1 MEDKSVMTVMPGLIT
16 LFVLSSFNS
25 VFFFNLRAYN
35 ILSIMLFLLIMSHL
49 ALLFL
54 EWMAPPRAY
63 MFPLLVF
70 LFLAGINLKD
80 RPKLFVFLCA
90 AYCVH
95 LFFFQRES
103 PGAGRSAGLLLKII
117 AAASAVISL
126 LCFVLL
132 LLRLA
137 GFMVLIAATIAL
149 LIGQIMILKTLSD
162 GNPPAVPSRGRR
174 AHDKR

>member
-1 MEDKSVMTVMPGLIT
+1 MEDKSFMTVMPGLIA

-35 ILSIMLFLLIMSHL
+35 ILSILLFLLIMSHL

-80 RPKLFVFLCA
+80 RPKLFLFLCA

-95 LFFFQRES
+95 LVFFQRGAT
-103 PGAGRSAGLLLKII
+103 GAGRSAGLPLKII
-117 AAASAVISL
+117 AAASALLSL
-126 LCFVLL
+126 LCFALL

-137 GFMVLIAATIAL
+137 GFIVLITATVAL
-149 LIGQIMILKTLSD
+149 LIGQCVTFKFLPVRD
-162 GNPPAVPSRGRR
+162 AVVMARHGRR
-174 AHDKR
+174 THE